1 MALVDPTQAITTA
14 TNDISYAAGQEPW
27 NKNLDSFNIASKET
41 ESTTYQCDWNKWH
54 GIYRKIPEARSTIDL
69 ECKWIIGKEITF
81 KKANQKE
88 IADRIRGNGNQTF
101 RKILM
106 NHLRVSKIGGDSY
119 LEKIRDKANR
129 LINIKILNP
138 GTIRVEANS
147 KGMIKLYAQIV
158 TNNLTKETKVFQTW
172 QPDEIWHLSNDNIAD
187 EIHGIPELEKTY
199 DIMKWKSQCMNITS
213 VIFFRYIA
221 PILEIYANTDD
232 PTELAAIKTLY
243 DTSIKNFE
251 NRIIPKG
258 AIDKVERVSV
268 PQYSTLDPLPWLKF
282 LRSYY
287 TESSN
292 CPDLIRGKSDEVSL
306 AAGKL
311 NYVGWKEKI
320 IFKQLEFAEEI
331 KANIGFDIEFEEPI
345 EIDVEIART
354 NDTMNDKQNAKANK
368 IVTTGKAP
376 NKTD

>member
-1 MALVDPTQAITTA
+1 MALVDPTQSITTA
-14 TNDISYAAGQEPW
+14 VNDISYIAGEEPW
-27 NKNLDSFNIASKET
+27 NKNLDLFSINSQRT
-41 ESTTYQCDWNKWH
+41 ESSSYQCDWNKWH

-69 ECKWIIGKEITF
+69 ECKWIIGKKISMSDNAKKIT
-81 KKANQKE
+81 
-88 IADRIRGNGNQTF
+88 DRIRGNGNQTF

-106 NHLRVSKIGGDSY
+106 NHLRVSKICGDSY
-119 LEKIRDKANR
+119 LEKIKDKAGR
-129 LINIKILNP
+129 IINLKMLNP
-138 GTIRVEANS
+138 GTIKVQANN
-147 KGMIKLYAQIV
+147 KGMI
-158 TNNLTKETKVFQTW
+158 TKYEQVSSNQSIEKSTVLQTW
-172 QPDEIWHLSNDNIAD
+172 QPDEIWHLMNDNIAD

-232 PTELAAIKTLY
+232 PTELAAIVALY
-243 DTSIKNFE
+243 DKSIKNFE
-251 NRIIPKG
+251 NRVIPKG

-331 KANIGFDIEFEEPI
+331 KANLGIEVEFEEPI

-354 NDTMNDKQNAKANK
+354 DDTMQEKKEAKQNK
-368 IVTTGKAP
+368 IVTSGKAP